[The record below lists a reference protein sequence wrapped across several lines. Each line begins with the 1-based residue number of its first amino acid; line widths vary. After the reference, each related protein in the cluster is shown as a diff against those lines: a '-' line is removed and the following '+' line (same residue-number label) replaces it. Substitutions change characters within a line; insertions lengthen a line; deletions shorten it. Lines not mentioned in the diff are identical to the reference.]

1 MIIYIFIKYIFTIS
15 FIYYI
20 IVLLKNSFQCEIKV
34 NYILYIYICNYIM
47 FNWLLHELGTV
58 FKMLPEIEAVSEIK
72 LEINDLA
79 L

>member
-1 MIIYIFIKYIFTIS
+1 
-15 FIYYI
+15 
-20 IVLLKNSFQCEIKV
+20 
-34 NYILYIYICNYIM
+34 M